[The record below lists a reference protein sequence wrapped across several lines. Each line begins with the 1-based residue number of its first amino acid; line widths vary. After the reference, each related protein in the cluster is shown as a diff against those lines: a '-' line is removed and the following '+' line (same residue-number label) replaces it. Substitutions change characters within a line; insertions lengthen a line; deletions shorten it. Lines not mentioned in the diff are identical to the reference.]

1 MPKLKPETM
10 EARKVHILKAAR
22 TCFVRKG
29 YHQTTMD
36 DIVQEAGLSKGGVY
50 WHFDSKKELF
60 LAIIESTLGA
70 SQVAMRESLASQA
83 SAREKLNTVMAAFAE
98 MVTSNQLSE
107 IAPLTL
113 GVWAQNWQD
122 PDVNKVVT
130 KVYKQFRDSVVQ
142 MIEQGIAQGEF
153 KPVNAMALTSIL
165 LALYDGLM
173 VQVMIDED
181 MVDWGAI
188 SETLKNTLIASLLT
202 GESAEDGT
210 PLAAGNS
217 HSDGTPLAAGNS
229 HSDGT

>member
-10 EARKVHILKAAR
+10 EARKAHILQAAR

-60 LAIIESTLGA
+60 LSIIESTLGTA
-70 SQVAMRESLASQA
+70 QAAMQESMTSQA
-83 SAREKLNTVMAAFAE
+83 SAREKLDTVLAAFAA
-98 MVTSNQLSE
+98 MVTSNQISK

-130 KVYKQFRDSVVQ
+130 TVYNQFRDSVVQ
-142 MIEQGIAQGEF
+142 MIEEGIAQGEF
-153 KPVNAMALTSIL
+153 KPVDAMALTSIL

-173 VQVMIDED
+173 VQVMVDES
-181 MVDWGAI
+181 MVDWEAI
-188 SETLKNTLIASLLT
+188 SDTLKNTLIASLLT
-202 GESAEDGT
+202 GGSVEDST
-210 PLAAGNS
+210 L
-217 HSDGTPLAAGNS
+217 
-229 HSDGT
+229 